1 MPNIK
6 IGCDGTDCQDAE
18 CCFKQRIRLPSH
30 GCAHCWTVEQEAAY
44 HAKRA
49 EQETER
55 MERDKVADVANAER
69 LERKRAEREAMD
81 ERMRQHLA
89 KVGRNDQMDAGDIAA
104 KRAIKR
110 QEIYN
115 RQRNSEQ
122 ECRRMDRVDSR
133 WVESKS
139 DTVDG
144 GLTLAD
150 FTQEVTLLDAEK
162 LPPAFTRS
170 DGATLLYEG
179 RFNTLTAETAQGKS
193 WLALMVAIERLRA
206 GRNVFWLDY
215 EDRPSTFA
223 TRLQK
228 LNATDLIGTPELKWA
243 TGELTEYPLALA
255 EALTH
260 LGGGNG
266 PGLVV
271 IDSAGSSGCPSDG
284 ADVAPWMLANIK
296 PWLNAGHTILLLD
309 HVPKQRKDRPRGGIG
324 SNAKLRDIDGA
335 ALYVEGKVWNG
346 TQDGYIHIYNH
357 KDRGGNLPGQL
368 YDCVA
373 TVFGEHDGPV
383 IRYSVD
389 LPNAKGQ
396 EEDLQD
402 ELLDVITRTG
412 TEGITGSRS
421 MRDSLKGKRA
431 RDVDAARE
439 ELLQQGLIERR
450 KVGRAFNYFSTES

>member
-1 MPNIK
+1 MSLTRVVCN
-6 IGCDGTDCQDAE
+6 GTDCQDTE

-55 MERDKVADVANAER
+55 IERYKESEIANAER
-69 LERKRAEREAMD
+69 LERKRVEREAMD

-89 KVGRNDQMDAGDIAA
+89 KVGRNDQLDAANRA
-104 KRAIKR
+104 SKRSVKR
-110 QEIYN
+110 QEIHDK
-115 RQRNSEQ
+115 QRHSAQEQ
-122 ECRRMDRVDSR
+122 RRMDRVDSR
-133 WVESKS
+133 WVESES

-150 FTQEVTLLDAEK
+150 FTQEVTLLESEK
-162 LPPAFTRS
+162 LPPAFTRT

-179 RFNTLTAETAQGKS
+179 RYNTLTAETAQGKS
-193 WLALMVAIERLRA
+193 WLALMVTIERLRA
-206 GRNVFWLDY
+206 GRNVFWLDF
-215 EDRPSTFA
+215 EDRPTTFA

-271 IDSAGSSGCPSDG
+271 IDSAGSGGCPSDG
-284 ADVAPWMLANIK
+284 ADVGPWMLANIK
-296 PWLNAGHTILLLD
+296 PWLDAGHTILLLD
-309 HVPKQRKDRPRGGIG
+309 HVPKQRKDRARGGIG

-357 KDRGGNLPGQL
+357 KDRGGHLPGQL
-368 YDCVA
+368 LDCVA

-383 IRYSVD
+383 IRYTID

-412 TEGITGSRS
+412 AEGITGSRA

-431 RDVDAARE
+431 KDVDAARE

-450 KVGRAFNYFSTES
+450 KVGRAFNYFSTEN